1 MTSQKNSSSTEVPD
15 KPTLHEIL
23 LAEKMDFDAKLQ
35 RLQVTYKF
43 YRIFLINIYCIS
55 PIFFVK
61 LLMSME
67 MTWLDFQFSTDNQ
80 NGRGN

>member
-43 YRIFLINIYCIS
+43 YRIFLINI
-55 PIFFVK
+55 
-61 LLMSME
+61 
-67 MTWLDFQFSTDNQ
+67 TFQYDNLC
-80 NGRGN
+80 GHIWD